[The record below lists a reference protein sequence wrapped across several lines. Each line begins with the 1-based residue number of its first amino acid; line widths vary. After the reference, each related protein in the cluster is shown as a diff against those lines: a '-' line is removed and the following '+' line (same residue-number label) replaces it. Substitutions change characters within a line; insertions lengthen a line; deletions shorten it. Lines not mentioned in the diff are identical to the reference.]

1 MTKAVHLLVSG
12 VVQGVGYRQTCRQ
25 VARSLGLV
33 GWARNL
39 ADGRVEIVAQGEPDA
54 LDALVSWAWAGPTAA
69 VVTGVESDVI
79 AVDRNLSDFL
89 IHPSPARR
97 RP

>member
-1 MTKAVHLLVSG
+1 MVSG
-12 VVQGVGYRQTCRQ
+12 RVQGVGYRQACRQ

-33 GWARNL
+33 GWVRNL
-39 ADGRVEIVAQGEPDA
+39 SDGRVEIVAQGESES
-54 LDALVSWAWAGPTAA
+54 LDALVTWAWAGPTAA
-69 VVTGVESDVI
+69 AVTGVETEVI
-79 AVDRNLSDFL
+79 PPDRTLTDFL